1 VPPAS
6 NGTELQEEQPPAVEP
21 YTEEEEPEEPEEIAV
36 EEEEQPDEVQA
47 EEPAAQDVA
56 VSQQEPAP
64 AAPANKPAAA
74 PSKGPMSWA
83 ALASKNCPTVPVA
96 PPKPSRTADDSAA
109 AEDETAEESVATGE
123 TEGAASSGQSVVVK
137 GIVMDVKEDEIRRKM
152 EEFGPVSKVNL
163 HLNTGGKTG
172 YAFVEFASSDG
183 AKALLSSSDAQL
195 KIDGHDCTLKV
206 EEKRGRTTGGKYDTG
221 GRGRGRGREGR
232 GNGKVPAT
240 VRSTNGTGA
249 STSGKRTGAVDTES
263 GAPMGGRGG
272 RGRADGSYSTG
283 RGEGKSSAK
292 EGGRGRGG
300 SKAKRPEQ

>member
-1 VPPAS
+1 MP
-6 NGTELQEEQPPAVEP
+6 
-21 YTEEEEPEEPEEIAV
+21 
-36 EEEEQPDEVQA
+36 
-47 EEPAAQDVA
+47 
-56 VSQQEPAP
+56 
-64 AAPANKPAAA
+64 
-74 PSKGPMSWA
+74 
-83 ALASKNCPTVPVA
+83 CR
-96 PPKPSRTADDSAA
+96 PSRTADDSAA

-206 EEKRGRTTGGKYDTG
+206 EEKRGRTTGATSVPSTSILSVVLGRLSEAVCPGGKYDTG

-240 VRSTNGTGA
+240 VRSTNGTGRLFA
-249 STSGKRTGAVDTES
+249 IGCGCAV
-263 GAPMGGRGG
+263 P
-272 RGRADGSYSTG
+272 
-283 RGEGKSSAK
+283 
-292 EGGRGRGG
+292 
-300 SKAKRPEQ
+300 